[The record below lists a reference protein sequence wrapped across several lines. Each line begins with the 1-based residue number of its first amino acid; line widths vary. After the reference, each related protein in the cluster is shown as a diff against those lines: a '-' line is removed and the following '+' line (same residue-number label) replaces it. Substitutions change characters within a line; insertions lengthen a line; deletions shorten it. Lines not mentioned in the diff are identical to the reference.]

1 MMLFNKNTSKNHNI
15 KSRSGL
21 YVKNINEQTVFQSVN
36 LKEYQLY
43 HQKCNLL
50 LQEHEI
56 RFAGFL
62 DPMGNLVAGGFKDG
76 VIPLHDESERR
87 KLYIE
92 TVLGIKIAQ
101 EFDYDLGSVDY
112 IAARRK
118 KVITFTFTLNGK
130 TLFVSTESNVDIE
143 KTAQKIIKICGI

>member
-1 MMLFNKNTSKNHNI
+1 ML
-15 KSRSGL
+15 
-21 YVKNINEQTVFQSVN
+21 QSVN

-43 HQKCNLL
+43 HEKCNLI
-50 LQEHEI
+50 LQEPEI

-62 DPMGNLVAGGFKDG
+62 DSMGNLIAGEFKDG
-76 VIPLHDESERR
+76 IIPFHDESERR

-92 TVLGIKIAQ
+92 TVLGIKTAQ

-118 KVITFTFTLNGK
+118 KVITFTFALNDK
-130 TLFVSTESNVDIE
+130 VLFVSTESNIDIE
-143 KTAQKIIKICGI
+143 KTAQKIIKIYGI

>member
-1 MMLFNKNTSKNHNI
+1 ML
-15 KSRSGL
+15 
-21 YVKNINEQTVFQSVN
+21 QSVN
-36 LKEYQLY
+36 LKDYHLC

-50 LQEHEI
+50 FEESEI

-62 DPMGNLVAGGFKDG
+62 DPMDNLIDGGFKEG
-76 VIPLHDESERR
+76 VIPFHDESERQ

-92 TVLGIKIAQ
+92 TVLGIKTTQ

-112 IAARRK
+112 VAARRK
-118 KVITFTFTLNGK
+118 KVITFTFTLNDK
-130 TLFVSTESNVDIE
+130 VLFVSVEPNVEIE

>member
-1 MMLFNKNTSKNHNI
+1 M
-15 KSRSGL
+15 
-21 YVKNINEQTVFQSVN
+21 FQSVN

-50 LQEHEI
+50 LQESEI

-62 DPMGNLVAGGFKDG
+62 DSMGSLIAGGFKDG
-76 VIPLHDESERR
+76 VTPFHDESERR

-92 TVLGIKIAQ
+92 TVLVIKTTQ

-112 IAARRK
+112 IATRRK
-118 KVITFTFTLNGK
+118 KVITFTFDL
-130 TLFVSTESNVDIE
+130 DDRI
-143 KTAQKIIKICGI
+143 

>member
-1 MMLFNKNTSKNHNI
+1 M
-15 KSRSGL
+15 
-21 YVKNINEQTVFQSVN
+21 FQSVN

-50 LQEHEI
+50 LQESEI

-62 DPMGNLVAGGFKDG
+62 DSMGSLIAGGFKDG
-76 VIPLHDESERR
+76 VTPFHDESERR

-92 TVLGIKIAQ
+92 TVLVIKTTQ

-112 IAARRK
+112 IATRRK
-118 KVITFTFTLNGK
+118 KVITFIFDLDDRI
-130 TLFVSTESNVDIE
+130 LFVSTESNVDIE
-143 KTAQKIIKICGI
+143 KTAQKIIRICGV

>member
-1 MMLFNKNTSKNHNI
+1 MKDQFLSCKIMIRFLLVI
-15 KSRSGL
+15 D
-21 YVKNINEQTVFQSVN
+21 VNEYTMFQSVN

-50 LQEHEI
+50 LQESEI

-62 DPMGNLVAGGFKDG
+62 DSMGSLIAGGFKDG
-76 VIPLHDESERR
+76 VTPFHDESERR

-92 TVLGIKIAQ
+92 TVLVIKTTQ

-112 IAARRK
+112 IATRRK
-118 KVITFTFTLNGK
+118 KVITFTFDLDDRI
-130 TLFVSTESNVDIE
+130 LFVSTESNVDIE
-143 KTAQKIIKICGI
+143 KTAQKIIRICGV